1 MSADEQLRDEELA
14 AFTDALLEG
23 TLEADD
29 SPRPPLAPTV
39 EQLTH
44 ALDTQP
50 VPFGVRQRVR
60 SKIRAGWA
68 SQRLALH
75 ERLRRWARSL
85 ARPTPTLR
93 WACTAAG
100 VLAVIAV
107 VTAVLLPLDGA
118 HTTGTASG
126 GDGSPLPIAL
136 ALLGGGVLVVLGVA
150 WLVSRRR

>member
-14 AFTDALLEG
+14 AFTDALLDG
-23 TLEADD
+23 ALEADD
-29 SPRPPLAPTV
+29 SPRPPLAPSV
-39 EQLTH
+39 EQL
-44 ALDTQP
+44 ARAMDMQP
-50 VPFGVRQRVR
+50 VPFGVRQQVR
-60 SKIRAGWA
+60 QEIRAGWA
-68 SQRLALH
+68 PQCLTPY
-75 ERLRRWARSL
+75 ERLRRWVRSL

-107 VTAVLLPLDGA
+107 VTAVILPLDGA
-118 HTTGTASG
+118 HTTGTASA